1 MINDWCWE
9 IGSEKPTQLKV
20 RDSLAH
26 SKVTHLRTQGF
37 IPFPDSSAHTH
48 TYTYLYIYTHT
59 HFDSSVHTGVWWV
72 GVGGWA
78 GVPTRS
84 CSLALVM

>member
-48 TYTYLYIYTHT
+48 TYTYLYIYKDSG
-59 HFDSSVHTGVWWV
+59 HFTPFLTQQDLFGQINV
-72 GVGGWA
+72 
-78 GVPTRS
+78 
-84 CSLALVM
+84 